1 MLSDIKVKLR
11 IKFKINQGS
20 EVEGSWLVWSDD
32 NLIVIGPCPRKC
44 TYCIVVD
51 IDALA

>member
-11 IKFKINQGS
+11 IKFKVNQGS
-20 EVEGSWLVWSDD
+20 EVEGSWLVWSED

-44 TYCIVVD
+44 TNCIVVD
-51 IDALA
+51 VDTLA